1 MEAMTE
7 TSQTWDKTIKKA
19 FMAGIIWQSRTYL
32 RDPALQQ
39 RPRVRPSP
47 QVSYRMMILYAVV
60 HSSALRV
67 HLRDGNKS
75 SVVVTRA
82 DVI

>member
-1 MEAMTE
+1 MTISYVSE
-7 TSQTWDKTIKKA
+7 RPT
-19 FMAGIIWQSRTYL
+19 
-32 RDPALQQ
+32 PAAASGT
-39 RPRVRPSP
+39 PVSAP
-47 QVSYRMMILYAVV
+47 QFSYRMILYAV